1 MKNIIRTCALGVGFA
16 AMFAASALATSF
28 QSERV
33 SIPFQF
39 KVSKMT
45 LPAGEYRLHQEP
57 GNDIAYLVNLKT
69 GQQIQM
75 LRSSGTRLEGR
86 ARLVF
91 ENTPGGYLL
100 KAIS

>member
-1 MKNIIRTCALGVGFA
+1 MKNVIRTCALGVGFA

-28 QSERV
+28 QSVKV

-69 GQQIQM
+69 GQQVQI
-75 LRSSGTRLEGR
+75 LRGPGVRSEGR
-86 ARLVF
+86 VKLVF
-91 ENTPGGYLL
+91 ENAGKGYAL
-100 KAIS
+100 KGIS